1 MHDSEVLTIDGHKV
15 GHVVDEHDGFL
26 ILEHGLLKTKHAV
39 PQKCVQVDESEGV
52 LRTTLS
58 KELIHDSPKV
68 NGDFDAVRGQIA
80 EHYGVAEGYEDPP
93 TRGLGDVEPDDPA
106 FTDDRPLRERIQAR
120 NEATAGTGR
129 LDETPSSPGFTGGDR
144 RADYPKD

>member
-39 PQKCVQVDESEGV
+39 PQQFVQRDASEGV

-68 NGDFDAVRGQIA
+68 NGDFDSVRPQVA
-80 EHYGVAEGYEDPP
+80 EHYGLAEGYEDPLA
-93 TRGLGDVEPDDPA
+93 RGLGELEPDDPA
-106 FTDDRPLRERIQAR
+106 FTDDRPLQERMQAR
-120 NEATAGTGR
+120 KEATAGAGAF
-129 LDETPSSPGFTGGDR
+129 DEAPSSPGFTGGDR
-144 RADYPKD
+144 RSDYPKD